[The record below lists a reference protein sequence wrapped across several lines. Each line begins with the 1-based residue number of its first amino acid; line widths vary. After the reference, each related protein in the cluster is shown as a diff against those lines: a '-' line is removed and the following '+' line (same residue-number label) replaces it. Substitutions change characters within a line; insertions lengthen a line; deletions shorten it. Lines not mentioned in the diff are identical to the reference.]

1 MASDEPSE
9 RPPWMPPVDEPP
21 DGPPEWDQ
29 DEADWLVGKYALVG
43 VTRMRA
49 DESSLVSQ
57 AQYHGKIIS
66 ADGKNGIE
74 IEYQGKRAGER
85 MKLPPHLPAFR
96 PADKGEY
103 RLRSTGEVV
112 ADPDVIA
119 SWTITE
125 PPKA

>member
-1 MASDEPSE
+1 MASDEPPE
-9 RPPWMPPVDEPP
+9 RPPWMPPADEPP
-21 DGPPEWDQ
+21 DGSPEWDQ

-43 VTRMRA
+43 ITRVRA
-49 DESSLVSQ
+49 DGSTLVSQ

-66 ADGKNGIE
+66 ADEKKGIE
-74 IEYQGKRAGER
+74 IECQGKWAGEH
-85 MKLPPHLPAFR
+85 MGLPPHLSVFR

-112 ADPDVIA
+112 TNPDVIA